1 MPRSSRSHPNFFIRL
16 LLKWAKVRYVPD
28 NQRYSNTRRH
38 RKSHTDLSPAD
49 TQSDSAQEEST
60 ANTVA
65 GNSNLRTHHRRRK
78 KSGRSKSGIKRVFR
92 KFTGFFSWKSS
103 SGNGLTIKKLWTGF
117 KKRIGIKPKRKPLPE
132 TLFYKTTSDG
142 SYKIIKAKPV
152 TGTALEETALTRPVE
167 SGNRG
172 RRKHLRR
179 KRKFSLRRLF
189 RKVIA
194 IFTGKKSRLKHHP
207 SRSQKLSKALPA
219 GTTASASA
227 PLLPVTKKAR
237 SSFSI
242 KQLLESWKHKGFLLK
257 LLSSTALFMAAYVL
271 TWLVYSTAVM
281 FTASFYN
288 IDAVLYYYEVMWPAG
303 NAMPPWSDMT
313 AIAVTVSGPLAAIT
327 MAMLS
332 FFLLTT
338 KMKTGNNMR
347 TFLFWIF
354 FLSLAHFF
362 GAFAA
367 GAVTWEGFGY
377 VMDWLHMHTFFIF
390 LFSVIFLSALVF
402 IGWKYARF
410 ILETRPLRKHGSN
423 IPLIL
428 LNRMILPYVIG
439 TLLLI
444 VIKRPDSIPQHP
456 YIYDYDCFI
465 LASGLFF
472 AIPPLFNKKLKPAPQ
487 EYKSSSVKY
496 QLFKTL
502 SLILL
507 SFGIVA
513 LYRLGLSDGVYVYL
527 KFAVNVIPY

>member
-1 MPRSSRSHPNFFIRL
+1 MPRHSRSHPNFFIRL

-28 NQRYSNTRRH
+28 NQRHSSTHHHRNT
-38 RKSHTDLSPAD
+38 HTESSPVNNQSGSDLAENTAD
-49 TQSDSAQEEST
+49 TPA
-60 ANTVA
+60 A
-65 GNSNLRTHHRRRK
+65 NSNIHTHHHRQK
-78 KSGRSKSGIKRVFR
+78 KSGRSKPGIKRVFR
-92 KFTGFFSWKSS
+92 KITGFFTWKNS
-103 SGNGLTIKKLWTGF
+103 SGNSITLKKLWTKF
-117 KKRIGIKPKRKPLPE
+117 KKSIGIKPKRKPLPE

-142 SYKIIKAKPV
+142 SYKIIKAKPI
-152 TGTALEETALTRPVE
+152 TGTGMEEAALTRPVD
-167 SGNRG
+167 SGNHS

-189 RKVIA
+189 RNAIA
-194 IFTGKKSRLKHHP
+194 FFTGKKSRLRNQA
-207 SRSQKLSKALPA
+207 SRRRRLRKALPTT
-219 GTTASASA
+219 TTAVAT
-227 PLLPVTKKAR
+227 PTLPVTKKTR

-242 KQLLESWKHKGFLLK
+242 SQLLESWKHKGFILK
-257 LLSSTALFMAAYVL
+257 LISSTALFLSAYVI
-271 TWLVYSTAVM
+271 TWLVYSAAVM

-303 NAMPPWSDMT
+303 NAMPPWSDMI

-327 MAMLS
+327 MALLS
-332 FFLLTT
+332 FFLLNT
-338 KMKTGNNMR
+338 KIKTGNNLR

-377 VMDWLHMHTFFIF
+377 VMDWLHMRTFFIF

-410 ILETRPLRKHGSN
+410 ILETRPLRKHGST

-428 LNRMILPYVIG
+428 LNRMILPYLIG

-444 VIKRPDSIPQHP
+444 VIKRPDSVPQHP

-472 AIPPLFNKKLKPAPQ
+472 AIPPLFNKKLRPSPQ
-487 EYKSSSVKY
+487 AYKTSSVKT
-496 QLFKTL
+496 QHIKTL
-502 SLILL
+502 GIILL
-507 SFGIVA
+507 SIGIVM
-513 LYRLGLSDGVYVYL
+513 LYRLGLSDGLYVYM

>member
-1 MPRSSRSHPNFFIRL
+1 MPRHSRSHPNFFIRL

-28 NQRYSNTRRH
+28 NQRHSSTHHSRNKQTDSSPSNN
-38 RKSHTDLSPAD
+38 
-49 TQSDSAQEEST
+49 QSDSDQAEST
-60 ANTVA
+60 ANTVDD
-65 GNSNLRTHHRRRK
+65 NSNLNTHHHRRN

-92 KFTGFFSWKSS
+92 KITGFFTWKNS
-103 SGNGLTIKKLWTGF
+103 SGNSLTIKKLWTGF

-142 SYKIIKAKPV
+142 SYKIIKAKPI
-152 TGTALEETALTRPVE
+152 TGTGMEEAALTRPVE
-167 SGNRG
+167 SANHS

-179 KRKFSLRRLF
+179 KRKLSLNHLF
-189 RKVIA
+189 RNAIA
-194 IFTGKKSRLKHHP
+194 YISGNKSNPTHHASRRQRL
-207 SRSQKLSKALPA
+207 RKALPTT
-219 GTTASASA
+219 TTAAA
-227 PLLPVTKKAR
+227 TPPLPVTKKTR

-242 KQLLESWKHKGFLLK
+242 SQLPESWKHKGFVLK
-257 LLSSTALFMAAYVL
+257 LISSTALFLSAYVI
-271 TWLVYSTAVM
+271 TWLVYSAAVM

-303 NAMPPWSDMT
+303 NAMPPWSDLI
-313 AIAVTVSGPLAAIT
+313 AIAVTISGPFAAII
-327 MAMLS
+327 MAVLS
-332 FFLLTT
+332 FYLL
-338 KMKTGNNMR
+338 KSRLKTGSHMR

-354 FLSLAHFF
+354 LLSLAHFF

-367 GAVTWEGFGY
+367 GAVTLEGFGY
-377 VMDWLHMHTFFIF
+377 VMDWLHMRTFFIF

-428 LNRMILPYVIG
+428 LNRMILPYLIG
-439 TLLLI
+439 TFILI
-444 VIKRPDSIPQHP
+444 VIKRPDSVPQHP

-487 EYKSSSVKY
+487 AYKTTSVKY
-496 QLFKTL
+496 QFLKTI
-502 SLILL
+502 SIILL
-507 SFGIVA
+507 SIGIVM
-513 LYRLGLSDGVYVYL
+513 LYRLGLSSGLYVYM